1 MTGQVPCSV
10 FFLSVSPLVA
20 SHKVYKLISFTLF
33 FNTSMKASEL
43 GIKLGTVLREIE
55 EAIGNLLVI
64 QLPTADRW

>member
-20 SHKVYKLISFTLF
+20 SHKVYKLISFILF
-33 FNTSMKASEL
+33 LNTMKASEL
-43 GIKLGTVLREIE
+43 GIKLGTVLHEIE